1 MQMSQKTRDEEL
13 DAFSRFLAT
22 LAHPTRIRILRALS
36 KPKTMEELAN
46 MLTVT
51 KEDVERHLGELVK
64 VKLVAKRRRV
74 GQVIYRLTPVAENLL
89 NITWAAYLGTPPA
102 PVQATSAEGMKP
114 KLPRIYPRL
123 FGWFERR
130 TPAKLIGVI
139 LIFYA
144 VAGFINGLFTGQ
156 YIGAV
161 LWLVSFMTLGLL
173 IYKKLQ
179 WKAKSETDAHT
190 PYS

>member
-1 MQMSQKTRDEEL
+1 MSQQTRDEEL
-13 DAFSRFLAT
+13 DAFGRFLAT

-46 MLTVT
+46 LLNVT
-51 KEDVERHLGELVK
+51 NEDVERHLDELVK
-64 VKLVAKRRRV
+64 VKLVAKRRRI
-74 GQVIYRLTPVAENLL
+74 GQVIYRLTPVAESLL
-89 NITWAAYLGTPPA
+89 NVTWAAYSGAPPA
-102 PVQATSAEGMKP
+102 PMQVPSAEGMKP
-114 KLPRIYPRL
+114 KLQRIYPRL

-130 TPAKLIGVI
+130 TPAKMIGVI

-144 VAGFINGLFTGQ
+144 GAGFINGLFMGQ

-179 WKAKSETDAHT
+179 WKAKSEMDART